1 MHISTFSYCTVNEWN
16 SLPSSVVLSNSA
28 NIPKSR
34 LNDAWKGHPL
44 KFNADC
50 F

>member
-1 MHISTFSYCTVNEWN
+1 MFSYCTVNNWN

-28 NIPKSR
+28 NCFKSR
-34 LNDAWKGHPL
+34 LNDAWKQHQL
-44 KFNADC
+44 KFDAAC